1 MRRRLLLLAAGL
13 ALAIARGA
21 EPAPL
26 ILISLDGFRWDYADL
41 HPGAAPTLRA
51 LRRDG
56 VAARALTPVF
66 PSNTFPNH
74 YTIVTGLRPAR
85 HGIVNNIFFD
95 PAHGMFFR
103 YNTAAS
109 ASDARW
115 WGGEPIWVTA
125 IKQGKKSAVS
135 FWVGSE
141 AEIGGVRPTFWKRY
155 DYSIPFERRLDEMMG
170 WLALP
175 PAERP
180 AIVLFYFDETNAQ
193 GHRFGPDSPELVAA
207 IKLCDE
213 RIAAMLA
220 RVRGAGL
227 EPNLVVVSDHG
238 MTATSRERVVVID
251 NLLDLSAVQVEDE
264 GSVLSLRPLRGTAEE
279 LVRTFDGVPHVK
291 AYLAADLPAHFHF
304 HGNPRIAPVWVLP
317 DEGWHVGT
325 RAAYERLR
333 TRYAA
338 QGSLQGDHGY
348 DPQLTSMRG
357 ILIAHG
363 PAFRRGVEVP
373 EVENIHVYN
382 LLCAALGLKPAAND
396 GDQRLVRAA
405 LRE

>member
-279 LVRTFDGVPHVK
+279 LVRTFDGVPMSGC
-291 AYLAADLPAHFHF
+291 ARAT
-304 HGNPRIAPVWVLP
+304 PRRATCRATTAT
-317 DEGWHVGT
+317 T
-325 RAAYERLR
+325 RSSPR
-333 TRYAA
+333 
-338 QGSLQGDHGY
+338 
-348 DPQLTSMRG
+348 
-357 ILIAHG
+357 
-363 PAFRRGVEVP
+363 
-373 EVENIHVYN
+373 
-382 LLCAALGLKPAAND
+382 CA
-396 GDQRLVRAA
+396 VS
-405 LRE
+405 

>member
-1 MRRRLLLLAAGL
+1 MKRPLLLFVAGL
-13 ALAIARGA
+13 ALAWGRAA

-41 HPGAAPTLRA
+41 HPEAAPTLRA
-51 LRRDG
+51 LRREG

-95 PAHGMFFR
+95 PAPGIFFR
-103 YNTAAS
+103 YNQPAS
-109 ASDARW
+109 VADARW

-125 IKQGKKSAVS
+125 IRQGKKAAAA

-155 DYSIPFERRLDEMMG
+155 DYSIPFEKRLDEVAG

-180 AIVLFYFDETNAQ
+180 AVIVFYLEETNGQ
-193 GHRFGPDSPELVAA
+193 GHRYGPDSPELVAA
-207 IKLCDE
+207 IKLGDD
-213 RIAAMLA
+213 RIAALLA
-220 RVRGAGL
+220 RLRGQGL

-238 MTATSRERVVVID
+238 MTATSLDRVVIID
-251 NLLDLSAVQVEDE
+251 DLIDRADTIVEDE
-264 GSVLSLRPLRGTAEE
+264 GSVLVLRPQRGDPAA
-279 LVRTFDGVPHVK
+279 LVKKFDGIAHVK
-291 AYLAADLPAHFHF
+291 AYLAADLPEHFHF
-304 HGNPRIAPVWVLP
+304 RGNPRIAPVWVLP
-317 DEGWHVGT
+317 DEGWHAGT
-325 RAAYERLR
+325 RAAYERTR

-338 QGSLQGDHGY
+338 QGYLQGDHGY
-348 DPQLTSMRG
+348 DPRLEKMRG

-363 PAFRRGVEVP
+363 PAFRRGVELP
-373 EVENIHVYN
+373 EVENIHLYN
-382 LLCAALGLKPAAND
+382 LLCAALGLAPAPND
-396 GDQRLVRAA
+396 GDDRLVKAA